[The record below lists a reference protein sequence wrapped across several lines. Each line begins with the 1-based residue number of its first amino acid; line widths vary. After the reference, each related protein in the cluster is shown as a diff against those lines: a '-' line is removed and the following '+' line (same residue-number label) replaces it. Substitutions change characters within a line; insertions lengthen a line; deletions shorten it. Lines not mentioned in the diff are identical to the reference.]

1 MDRSIVNPFAPKEA
15 RLTFVANCLSDS
27 EYIRLFQILN
37 SRDFADHPNPF
48 TEPAGFRGM
57 CPAFLDGATSKILV
71 LYYCIDFLLTIFQL
85 WMRGFTRTYRGM
97 STPLPSDSSSSSTR
111 VQLRLTALKPTTT
124 TGTKIRYILPDK
136 IGHLSFFSS
145 FFQSYFA
152 SDNWWGHPLSR

>member
-57 CPAFLDGATSKILV
+57 CPAFVDGATSQISS
-71 LYYCIDFLLTIFQL
+71 LYYCIDFLHKNFPALDERLYSYLQRHVNPLAFRLQQQQHQGPTQAYHPQ
-85 WMRGFTRTYRGM
+85 TY
-97 STPLPSDSSSSSTR
+97 
-111 VQLRLTALKPTTT
+111 
-124 TGTKIRYILPDK
+124 
-136 IGHLSFFSS
+136 HN
-145 FFQSYFA
+145 
-152 SDNWWGHPLSR
+152 NWHQDQVHIT